1 MMNLSIGIDV
11 GDSDCFITG
20 LTEAGELI
28 FEGKILETN
37 NKEKWRELLSDL
49 SSRFE
54 IQAAFEISPHYE
66 WLFDLLMEYC
76 FDVQVINTSIFVL
89 INHSVKKTD
98 KIDSIKI
105 ATALHRGDLPTVY
118 IPAKAVRADRR
129 LVSFVHKH
137 SQSLSKVKGRIRSL
151 LKPLQ
156 IKCPHSD
163 VLGKRSREWIS
174 EEVLPKLEEQ
184 EKMFLEMLLAQGDLL
199 FEQRAELDSKV
210 SNRLAE
216 YESAK
221 YLRSIPGFGPL
232 TSLAVASAVDDVS
245 RFTEPGR
252 LSSYF
257 GVCGSIFQSGKFKK
271 MGPMTK
277 RGNAHVRWLLSQSL
291 KHLHNKDPKARQRY
305 KRLKRGKPTGVARGA
320 QMRWLTEIIWRI
332 LTNKNVYRITSK
344 PSAAS

>member
-20 LTEAGELI
+20 LTEVGELI
-28 FEGKILETN
+28 FEGKMIDTN
-37 NKEKWRELLSDL
+37 NEEEWRELLMDL
-49 SSRFE
+49 SSRFKT
-54 IQAAFEISPHYE
+54 QAAFEIGPHYE

-76 FDVQVINTSIFVL
+76 FDVQVINPSDFAL
-89 INHSVKKTD
+89 INRSVKKTD

-105 ATALHRGDLPTVY
+105 AKALHRGDLPTVY

-151 LKPLQ
+151 LKPLRM
-156 IKCPHSD
+156 KCPYGD
-163 VLGKRSREWIS
+163 VLGKGSRQWMS
-174 EEVLPKLEEQ
+174 EEVLPKLEDQ

-199 FEQRAELDSKV
+199 MEQRAKLDSKV
-210 SNRLAE
+210 SKRLTE
-216 YESAK
+216 YENAK
-221 YLRSIPGFGPL
+221 YLQSIPGFGPL
-232 TSLAVASAVDDVS
+232 TSLAVASAIDDVS
-245 RFTEPGR
+245 RFAEPGR

-257 GVCGSIFQSGKFKK
+257 GVCGSIFQSGSFRR

-277 RGNAHVRWLLSQSL
+277 RGNVHVRWLLSQSL
-291 KHLHNKDPKARQRY
+291 LHLHNRDPKARQRY

-320 QMRWLTEIIWRI
+320 QMRWLTEIIWRL
-332 LTNKNVYRITSK
+332 LTNKDFYRIASK
-344 PSAAS
+344 PRTAS